1 MRCTH
6 TIAGM
11 LAIVGLGYFAG
22 IGHSLVRKK
31 PVILGP
37 ALVTPPAPT
46 DDTPDTQPDPSAEDA
61 ELNATDSDFDPKL
74 DAPVPDGML
83 SLRQAY
89 QMWNDGAYFIDSR
102 HKSEYDEGHVEGA
115 AHLTAE
121 TFFTDEGDAQMQT
134 IPPDAPVVIYCLGG
148 DECEASKNTM
158 ALLQQSFYTDLHIM
172 GVGYDEWADADLPT
186 ASTEDETG
194 DTP

>member
-1 MRCTH
+1 MKCTH

-11 LAIVGLGYFAG
+11 LAIVGLGYLAG
-22 IGHSLVRKK
+22 VGHSLVRKK
-31 PVILGP
+31 PVILGA
-37 ALVTPPAPT
+37 ALVTQPAPT
-46 DDTPDTQPDPSAEDA
+46 ENISTPGDTPEAQPDPSADDDA
-61 ELNATDSDFDPKL
+61 DFDPKL

-83 SLRQAY
+83 TLRQAFA
-89 QMWNDGAYFIDSR
+89 MWNDGAYFIDSR

-115 AHLTAE
+115 AHLNAE
-121 TFFTDEGDAQMQT
+121 TFFTDAGEAQMQT

-186 ASTEDETG
+186 ASTADETG
-194 DTP
+194 GTP